1 MQRTG
6 IAPIPLL
13 LLLPILFW
21 PSLAAP
27 TTEANYT
34 VLDGLTANVT
44 AASLTAWLAQWIA
57 FPLASVTITNLSATR
72 VTAQT
77 CGYGTYSP
85 ADAQTC
91 SACPPGTYSPA
102 LAATSSATCVKCPA
116 GTYSGR
122 AGATASSDCALCP
135 PNTYF
140 EGTGATSISN
150 CSQCAGNSSSNQP
163 YLRANCVCNPG
174 FTGQG
179 GEHPPAAGHDRTTS
193 TDHLFFL
200 FRRAMHA
207 MQPGQ
212 LVYGR
217 RQQPLPSPLYLT
229 SSIIL
234 AQPVC
239 LHPWLLWRP
248 NRHCRP
254 MSGDHFFLD
263 SRSSLFSSF
272 FFIFSRGTIHPFSF

>member
-13 LLLPILFW
+13 LLVLLMGLP
-21 PSLAAP
+21 ACTVAQ

-44 AASLTAWLAQWIA
+44 AGSLTAWLAQWVPFA
-57 FPLASVTITNLSATR
+57 LSSVTITNLSATR

-102 LAATSSATCVKCPA
+102 LAATSSATCVQCPA

-122 AGATASSDCALCP
+122 AGATASSDCAMCP

-140 EGTGATSISN
+140 EGTGAISVGN

-179 GEHPPAAGHDRTTS
+179 GEHPQRQATIAPPALTIF
-193 TDHLFFL
+193 FFL
-200 FRRAMHA
+200 RRAMHA

-217 RQQPLPSPLYLT
+217 RQQPLPSPLHLT
-229 SSIIL
+229 SSIVL

-239 LHPWLLWRP
+239 MHSWLLWRP
-248 NRHCRP
+248 SRHCRP
-254 MSGDHFFLD
+254 MSGDHFF
-263 SRSSLFSSF
+263 SRF
-272 FFIFSRGTIHPFSF
+272 